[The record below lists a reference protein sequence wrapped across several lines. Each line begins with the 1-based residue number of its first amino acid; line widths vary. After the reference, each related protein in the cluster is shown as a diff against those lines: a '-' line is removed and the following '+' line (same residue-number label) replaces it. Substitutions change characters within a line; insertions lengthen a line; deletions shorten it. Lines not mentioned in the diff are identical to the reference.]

1 MEEEHK
7 IKAAQDIEA
16 IELKQTLQELSVQ
29 KNKKLALI
37 SQGIYNYA
45 PL

>member
-7 IKAAQDIEA
+7 LKAAQDLEA
-16 IELKQTLQELSVQ
+16 IELKQTLQELTVQ

-37 SQGIYNYA
+37 AQGKDA
-45 PL
+45 